1 MCIRDRHIF
10 EPRYKRMIK
19 NSIKSGDPFGI
30 VFQDKKGFKSIGCSV
45 KIINV
50 IKEYPTGE
58 FDIIVEGQHCFHIQ
72 NKIQENDNLWIGTI
86 SFLKDEKQINQNLL
100 EKAKSDAIFL
110 HCLPAHREEEVTSEV
125 IDGPSSRVW
134 QQAHNRLYTSMALI
148 EFLLLTD

>member
-1 MCIRDRHIF
+1 MKNIPLFPLNIVALPKEKIPLHIF

-58 FDIIVEGQHCFHIQ
+58 FEFPV
-72 NKIQENDNLWIGTI
+72 K
-86 SFLKDEKQINQNLL
+86 SFKNI
-100 EKAKSDAIFL
+100 AVS
-110 HCLPAHREEEVTSEV
+110 
-125 IDGPSSRVW
+125 
-134 QQAHNRLYTSMALI
+134 ALI
-148 EFLLLTD
+148 